1 MPRNPEPPCSLEQA
15 KKLRANIL
23 QDWENQ
29 GYDSRHIKV
38 EAVMDG
44 NDAVV
49 RSGLVNGSPPCKPV
63 RYPQG
68 DAL

>member
-23 QDWENQ
+23 QYWEAQ

-44 NDAVV
+44 NDAVI

-63 RYPQG
+63 RFPQG
-68 DAL
+68 GAL